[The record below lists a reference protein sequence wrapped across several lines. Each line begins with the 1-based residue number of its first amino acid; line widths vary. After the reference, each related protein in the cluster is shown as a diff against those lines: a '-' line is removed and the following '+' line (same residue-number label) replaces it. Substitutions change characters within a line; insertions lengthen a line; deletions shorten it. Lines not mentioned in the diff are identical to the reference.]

1 MSNDT
6 WSENPGTLEPY
17 PLPATSFSKV
27 PNGATGIAKK
37 KIIISCGFNT
47 NPHDKIVQIM

>member
-17 PLPATSFSKV
+17 PLPAISFSKV
-27 PNGATGIAKK
+27 PNGAIGIAKK
-37 KIIISCGFNT
+37 ILLLAVALIPI
-47 NPHDKIVQIM
+47 HMIR